1 MTKSPGGSNQLR
13 GRGAE
18 KRAACFP
25 YFIIRVILS
34 HGKGKVSSTSACIF
48 PCWPPDRCPLGP
60 FQKLKPDFI
69 IPRKSGATPEVAEI
83 EFSWQT
89 STQHQHRTY
98 KYILISVHCKI
109 SPTTRSGLE
118 SRWCPLSTPGTDP
131 WNVGALPHPLLHP
144 LLGSEHELHLG
155 RSFSTVQSSKP
166 AASPLG
172 RLNRTH
178 SAFCTLR
185 FLSGVNSLSLTI
197 RASVFTTVPRTF
209 LCSSPWRTFMVRGF
223 GTFLKY
229 NVLLSPCGRLWS
241 RFRPQSWKL
250 GGVFEVA
257 VTQRA
262 SILDIQPFLKTS
274 CMEKMAARRDHGRFH
289 VLKERLKEAP
299 QKSQP
304 FNL

>member
-1 MTKSPGGSNQLR
+1 MSGPCL
-13 GRGAE
+13 
-18 KRAACFP
+18 
-25 YFIIRVILS
+25 ILS
-34 HGKGKVSSTSACIF
+34 
-48 PCWPPDRCPLGP
+48 
-60 FQKLKPDFI
+60 
-69 IPRKSGATPEVAEI
+69 
-83 EFSWQT
+83 
-89 STQHQHRTY
+89 
-98 KYILISVHCKI
+98 YIQ
-109 SPTTRSGLE
+109 
-118 SRWCPLSTPGTDP
+118 
-131 WNVGALPHPLLHP
+131 

-155 RSFSTVQSSKP
+155 RPFSTVQSSKP

-185 FLSGVNSLSLTI
+185 FLSGVNSLSLTS
-197 RASVFTTVPRTF
+197 RASAVFTTVPRTF

-274 CMEKMAARRDHGRFH
+274 CMEKMAARCDHGRFH